1 MIDDFLTYLTKEKR
15 YSKHTI
21 ISYATD
27 LNQFKEYLRTTYEMN
42 SINDASSVMIRG
54 WIVLMI
60 DQSLTAKSIHRKRS
74 SLNSFF
80 KYLNKTEYRPDN
92 PVDKV
97 KAPKVKQRLPE
108 YIEEGNMKELF
119 LNELIFA
126 EDFEGK
132 RDRLMIA
139 LIYACGIRLSE
150 LINLKEQDCDMGLGT
165 IKVLGKRNKERL
177 IPLQNNI
184 LYIIKEYMT
193 IKREQPFTIE
203 HDKLLVLDTGKK
215 LYEKFVYRKVNK
227 YLSAVTTKAK
237 KSPHVLRHT
246 FATHMLN
253 HGADIYA
260 IKELLGHSS
269 LAATQVYTH
278 NTIEKLKK
286 SHEQAHPRG

>member
-1 MIDDFLTYLTKEKR
+1 MTDDFLTYLAKEKR

-21 ISYATD
+21 ISYSTD
-27 LNQFKEYLRTTYEMN
+27 LKQFSEYVKVSYEMEAIVDVS
-42 SINDASSVMIRG
+42 SIMIRG
-54 WIVLMI
+54 WIVSMI
-60 DQSLTAKSIHRKRS
+60 DQSLSAKSIHRKRS
-74 SLNSFF
+74 SINSFY
-80 KYLNKTEYRPDN
+80 KYLNKVSYRVDN

-97 KAPKVKQRLPE
+97 RAPKIKQRLPE

-119 LNELIFA
+119 LNDLIFA
-126 EDFEGK
+126 EDFIGK
-132 RDRLMIA
+132 RDRLIIA

-150 LINLKEQDCDMGLGT
+150 LINLKENDCDLSLGT
-165 IKVLGKRNKERL
+165 IKVLGKRNKERI

-184 LYIIKEYMT
+184 MHIIKEYNS
-193 IKREQPFTIE
+193 IKNYQSFSID
-203 HDKLLVLDTGKK
+203 HANLLVIDNGNK

-227 YLSAVTTKAK
+227 YLSAVTTKSK

-269 LAATQVYTH
+269 LAATQIYTH